1 MAIRSA
7 LFVDYDNAVS
17 LHRGQGLSNRLGN
30 WLSWFEDGC
39 FDPKGRKRK
48 FLVKCA
54 YWHPRYEEAAPA
66 FQHAGFLTRSCIYAA
81 GSKEN
86 QSAVDIHL
94 VVDAIDAVSRIKNI
108 QEVVVLATDSDYFPL
123 IATLRARNIAT
134 AIIVSPRDASKIF
147 EAEADI
153 AIPAAALADAYAY
166 VRPRRTGFASLL
178 PSPAGARPSPQAP
191 PVIVQSPPAP
201 PQNVSPIPPRAAP
214 SEVAPPRPAP
224 PPAAAP
230 SAASEPSE
238 DIALAALAE
247 AFAAFVS
254 SRKGPVRAAE
264 AMKKLRDLSP
274 NMKTSGANAFHGKS
288 SLVGLLSEIASLT
301 GKIKVFWMGPGQPAV
316 RSTARASRAA

>member
-7 LFVDYDNAVS
+7 LFVDFDNTVS
-17 LHRGQGLSNRLGN
+17 LHRGQGLSNRLAN

-54 YWHPRYEEAAPA
+54 YWHPRYEDAAPA

-94 VVDAIDAVSRIKNI
+94 VVDAIDAVSRMKNI

-134 AIIVSPRDASKIF
+134 AIIVSPRDASKLF

-153 AIPAAALADAYAY
+153 AIPASALADAYAY

-178 PSPAGARPSPQAP
+178 PAPTSTRASPLVAAQSAP
-191 PVIVQSPPAP
+191 AQNAP
-201 PQNVSPIPPRAAP
+201 PIPPRPA
-214 SEVAPPRPAP
+214 EREAP
-224 PPAAAP
+224 PPASAPAAAP
-230 SAASEPSE
+230 VSPTAPAHSADP
-238 DIALAALAE
+238 ALSTLAN

-254 SRKGPVRAAE
+254 ERKGPVRAGE
-264 AMKKLRDLSP
+264 AMKKIRQLSP
-274 NMKTSGANAFHGKS
+274 DMKTSGANAFHGKS